1 MVLEINQLNKAYI
14 QGDGTV
20 LNVLKDVDMQVIAG
34 ETVAITG
41 ESGSGKTTFLNCIT
55 GLDKFNSG
63 VVSMCG
69 RRLDSLSDEELCE
82 VRNNNLGFV
91 FQFHYLLKDF
101 SVLENVMMPCLI
113 SGIKRSEAQRRA
125 EYLLKKLSIRDK
137 RNNSPRQLSGGEQQ
151 RTAIARALVM
161 QPELLVMD
169 EPTGNLDERL
179 TENIITSVLEMCREQ
194 STSLIIATH
203 NKKVTEY
210 MDKVY
215 HLSVAN
221 LGRVR

>member
-1 MVLEINQLNKAYI
+1 MVLEVNQLNKVYV
-14 QGDGTV
+14 QGDGT
-20 LNVLKDVDMQVIAG
+20 LLEVLKNLDMQVVAG

-55 GLDKFNSG
+55 GLDTFNTG
-63 VVSMCG
+63 FVSMCG
-69 RRLDSLSDEELCE
+69 KRLDSLSDEELCE
-82 VRNNNLGFV
+82 LRNNNLGFV

-101 SVLENVMMPCLI
+101 TVMENVMMPCLI
-113 SGIKRSEAQRRA
+113 SGIKKSEAQRRA
-125 EYLLKKLSIRDK
+125 EYLLKKLKIRDK

-179 TENIITSVLEMCREQ
+179 TEEIISSVLDMCREQ
-194 STSLIIATH
+194 STSLVIATH

-215 HLSVAN
+215 HLSVGTLA
-221 LGRVR
+221 RVK

>member
-1 MVLEINQLNKAYI
+1 VLEINQLNKAYI

-151 RTAIARALVM
+151 RTGIARALVM

>member
-1 MVLEINQLNKAYI
+1 MVLEVSRLNKAYL
-14 QGDGTV
+14 QGDGT
-20 LNVLKDVDMQVIAG
+20 LLHVLKDLDMQVIAG

-55 GLDKFNSG
+55 GLDKFTSG

-69 RRLDSLSDEELCE
+69 RRLDSLSEQELCE

-113 SGIKRSEAQRRA
+113 SGIKRYEAQRRA
-125 EYLLKKLSIRDK
+125 EYLLEKLKIRDK

-161 QPELLVMD
+161 EPELLVMD

-179 TENIITSVLEMCREQ
+179 TEEIISSVLEMCREQ

-215 HLSVAN
+215 HLSVAK

>member
-151 RTAIARALVM
+151 RTGIARALVM

>member
-113 SGIKRSEAQRRA
+113 SGIRRSEAQRRA

>member
-1 MVLEINQLNKAYI
+1 MVLEVSRLNKAYL
-14 QGDGTV
+14 QGDGT
-20 LNVLKDVDMQVIAG
+20 LLDVLKDVDMQVIAG
-34 ETVAITG
+34 ETIAITG

-101 SVLENVMMPCLI
+101 SVMENVMMPCLI

-125 EYLLKKLSIRDK
+125 EYLLKKLKIRDK

-161 QPELLVMD
+161 EPELLVMD

-179 TENIITSVLEMCREQ
+179 TEEIISSVLEMCREQ

-215 HLSVAN
+215 HLSVAK
-221 LGRVR
+221 LGRAR